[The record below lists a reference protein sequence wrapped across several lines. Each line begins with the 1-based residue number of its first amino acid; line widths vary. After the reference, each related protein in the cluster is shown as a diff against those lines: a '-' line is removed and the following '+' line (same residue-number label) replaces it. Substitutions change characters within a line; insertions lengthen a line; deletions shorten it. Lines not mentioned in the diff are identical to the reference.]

1 MKPWSPLGSSL
12 QSHAYSHFSPF
23 FVPKITNPSSHP
35 LFLKDP
41 VQHLLPIKNLLT
53 QFCSLL
59 FIYFSFTWN
68 VYKIEL
74 KSHIHT
80 LVHEYFQVANIHL
93 KQLLHGSMKRKW
105 QSILSNHQYSEKQFR
120 LSLEVL
126 YFLGL

>member
-12 QSHAYSHFSPF
+12 QSHAYSYFSPF
-23 FVPKITNPSSHP
+23 FVPKMTNPSSHP
-35 LFLKDP
+35 LFLKDL

-74 KSHIHT
+74 KSHSHT
-80 LVHEYFQVANIHL
+80 LVHEYFQVANTFKTIVAWQNEKKMAIYSKQPPIH
-93 KQLLHGSMKRKW
+93 
-105 QSILSNHQYSEKQFR
+105 
-120 LSLEVL
+120 
-126 YFLGL
+126 